1 MAGVRLKRD
10 LRGELASGKDA
21 GAGTRHHPEV
31 TIVTGTG
38 GGSVFPEMA
47 GIRLERDVDVRYI
60 ETTVNDARAGA
71 LHHPQVTIVTG
82 ARGGIPFPEM
92 AGIRLKRDAIV
103 GLRSRSAYARRRQS
117 HRYRDAGAAPNCA
130 CHRQAPMP

>member
-1 MAGVRLKRD
+1 MTGVRLKHD
-10 LRGELASGKDA
+10 LLGELANGKDA

-38 GGSVFPEMA
+38 GGGLLPEMP
-47 GIRLERDVDVRYI
+47 GSRLQRAAAARY
-60 ETTVNDARAGA
+60 TDSTVNDARAGA
-71 LHHPQVTIVTG
+71 LHHPQVKIVTG
-82 ARGGIPFPEM
+82 TRGGIPFPEM

-103 GLRSRSAYARRRQS
+103 GLGSRNAYARRRQS
-117 HRYRDAGAAPNCA
+117 HRYGDAGAAPNCA